1 MLKDQIIETF
11 NYVIDALKSNP
22 VTYLNAAAITV
33 SMSNFELGLKILLYL
48 VSISASVLVSFKYL
62 LEIKKLDKD
71 NKAQKN
77 EEV

>member
-1 MLKDQIIETF
+1 MLKNQIIETF

-33 SMSNFELGLKILLYL
+33 SMTNFELILKILLYL

-71 NKAQKN
+71 IKAQKN